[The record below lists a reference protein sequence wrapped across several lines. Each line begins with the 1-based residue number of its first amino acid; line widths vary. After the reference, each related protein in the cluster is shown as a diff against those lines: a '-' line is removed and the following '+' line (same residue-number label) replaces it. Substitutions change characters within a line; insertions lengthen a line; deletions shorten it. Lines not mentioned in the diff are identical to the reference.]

1 MSSKLQNL
9 IVADPIRE
17 TAQNIAD
24 SCERLADNRDVA
36 TTGSETLGQVTS
48 KKPQV
53 LIISLEL
60 TRPDA
65 VDLIP
70 KLQKVAPDT
79 LMIATY
85 RELSVPLMEKL
96 SRIGVANF
104 IPQPVETTE
113 IFRAASNR
121 FQMHFRRH
129 DRHSVTI
136 EVYRADGVLVG
147 RTRDLSEGGMSMDAL
162 HPVHPDESQLFDLM
176 LADQASR
183 PLRVRSR
190 ILGVE
195 GVPPAPVLARI
206 QFEKLWGPEH
216 KRLTDYIQTL
226 VRGEKRA

>member
-1 MSSKLQNL
+1 MSSKLQHL
-9 IVADPIRE
+9 VVADPIRD

-24 SCERLADNRDVA
+24 ACERLADTREIT
-36 TTGSETLGQVTS
+36 TTGSETLDLVTA

-60 TRPDA
+60 SRPDT

-70 KLQKVAPDT
+70 KLQKVSPDS
-79 LMIATY
+79 LVIATY
-85 RELSVPLMEKL
+85 RELSVPHMEKL
-96 SRIGVANF
+96 SRIGIANF
-104 IPQPVETTE
+104 TPQPVEVTE

-147 RTRDLSEGGMSMDAL
+147 RTRDLSEGGMSMDAM
-162 HPVHPDESQLFDLM
+162 HPVHADESQLFDLM
-176 LADQASR
+176 LADQQSR

-195 GVPPAPVLARI
+195 GVSPAPVLARI

-226 VRGEKRA
+226 TRGEPRA